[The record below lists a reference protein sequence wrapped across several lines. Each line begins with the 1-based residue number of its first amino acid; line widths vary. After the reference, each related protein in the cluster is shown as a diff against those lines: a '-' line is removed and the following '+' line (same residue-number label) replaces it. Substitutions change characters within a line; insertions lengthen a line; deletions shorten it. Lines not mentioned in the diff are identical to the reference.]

1 MLFIIKDKEL
11 FRRQIAFYRKIKED
25 NLMKMKQIKMR
36 IMACMAMAV
45 MTVATF
51 GTGVAAAA
59 SGSEAVGGGQWSW
72 SNVPGVYASSSYYH
86 GSKLHSASAQVGSG
100 DVVVDTKNAG
110 HTAKATVYGIG
121 TTRVWWNTY

>member
-45 MTVATF
+45 MTVAPF

-59 SGSEAVGGGQWSW
+59 SGSDFV
-72 SNVPGVYASSSYYH
+72 
-86 GSKLHSASAQVGSG
+86 VGS
-100 DVVVDTKNAG
+100 
-110 HTAKATVYGIG
+110 
-121 TTRVWWNTY
+121 